1 MFYNK
6 LEIKEKKVF
15 NLHLIFSL
23 LEGTVVGVTLMNEF
37 VFLRSLQGTEFLTGV
52 LFFVT
57 MGVFMSLILLN
68 ELIRRSHNK
77 KKLIRVTALVTRIPL
92 LLFLFF
98 PAQITAE
105 NASYLH
111 FAFILIFFFYFM
123 GTTLTLPTINLLLR
137 DNYRQNLFGKLYGYS
152 ATAQK
157 IMTLLGTFFFGQLL
171 YHDYFIFRYVYPSI
185 GILSIIVLFSL
196 STIPFSSQQ
205 AIPKTKLK
213 TSLKNSIKRMVN
225 ILKKDKAFR
234 HFEMAF
240 FSYGIA
246 FMITSTVITFFLE
259 SFLQLSYSS
268 ISTYKSGAGIVTVLA
283 LPLLG
288 ILSDK
293 IDPRKFGIITF
304 SAMLLYVLFIM
315 VTEYFNSNFLIGRI
329 EVYYTL
335 IIAFLCYGIFAA
347 AGTLSW
353 NIGSAFFSKDATDS
367 ADYQSVHI
375 SLTGIRSMIAPIGV
389 IIYKLLGYKYTFGLS
404 ILFVFLAIVI
414 LKYSI
419 SKTSK

>member
-1 MFYNK
+1 MFYSK
-6 LEIKEKKVF
+6 LETKEKKVF

-77 KKLIRVTALVTRIPL
+77 KKLIRITALVTRLPL

-98 PAQITAE
+98 PAQITPE
-105 NASYLH
+105 NDSYLH

-137 DNYRQNLFGKLYGYS
+137 DNYRNKIFGKLYGYS

-157 IMTLLGTFFFGQLL
+157 IMTLLGTFIFGQLL
-171 YHDYFIFRYVYPSI
+171 YHDYFIFRYVYPTI
-185 GILSIIVLFSL
+185 GMLSIIGLFSL
-196 STIPFSSQQ
+196 STIPFSNQKE
-205 AIPKTKLK
+205 IPKTKLG
-213 TSLKNSIKRMVN
+213 TSLKNSIKRMYG
-225 ILKKDKAFR
+225 ILKNNKAFL

-268 ISTYKSGAGIVTVLA
+268 ISTYKSGAGIVTVIA
-283 LPLLG
+283 LPILG

-315 VTEYFNSNFLIGRI
+315 ITEYIDVNIIVGNVEI
-329 EVYYTL
+329 YYTL
-335 IIAFLCYGIFAA
+335 VLAFLSYGIFSA

-353 NIGSAFFSKDATDS
+353 NIGSSFFSKDAKDS

-389 IIYKLLGYKYTFGLS
+389 IIYKLLDYKYTFGLS
-404 ILFVFLAIVI
+404 ILFVILAIAI